1 MGSLLLW
8 LQLAGMA
15 LAILVASKYLVR
27 SADIIAVE
35 TGMGRSFVGVLLLA
49 TATSLPELAT
59 GVSSIMLVGEPDLAA
74 GDAFGSNIFNLL
86 IIGILDLTWKNG
98 PILGSVGK
106 DSLLVAFSGVVII
119 GVATLA
125 ILFYWLG
132 IFAINTYVSPM
143 SVLLL
148 FVFFLIMY
156 MIFQSDKHNGET
168 LLKEGEQSARPG
180 SPELF
185 NASFLYICS
194 AGVMVLASIFL
205 ARTGDSIAIAMEWHA
220 SFVGTQFLAFS
231 TSLPELATSF
241 AAVRIGAPELAIS
254 NVLGSNIFNMGF
266 VLFMDELA
274 YTDGP
279 IWSGISHIHLFT
291 GVIAIFMTLV
301 VSIGILSN
309 LRKQSRYASTSVSNI
324 SRTWPLESIALI
336 MLYIISSIL
345 IFNLS

>member
-1 MGSLLLW
+1 MVGSLLW

-15 LAILVASKYLVR
+15 LIILFASKYLVR

-59 GVSSIMLVGEPDLAA
+59 GVSSIILVGEPDLAA
-74 GDAFGSNIFNLL
+74 GDAFGSNLFNLL

-98 PILGSVGK
+98 PILGAVGRAPI
-106 DSLLVAFSGVVII
+106 LLAFSGAVII

-125 ILFYWLG
+125 LLVYWSG

-143 SVLLL
+143 SILLL
-148 FVFFLIMY
+148 LVFVLIMY
-156 MIFQSDKHNGET
+156 MIFQSDRNNDEVSNDVQ
-168 LLKEGEQSARPG
+168 QSG
-180 SPELF
+180 
-185 NASFLYICS
+185 ASGPLGLSKASILYAFS

-205 ARTGDSIAIAMEWHA
+205 ARTGDSIAIAMDWHA

-254 NVLGSNIFNMGF
+254 NVLGSNVFNMGF

-279 IWSGISHIHLFT
+279 IWSGISHVHMVAGI
-291 GVIAIFMTLV
+291 IAILMTLV
-301 VSIGILSN
+301 VIGGIFTS
-309 LRKQSRYASTSVSNI
+309 LRKQSNVGADVGLHAGRRWT
-324 SRTWPLESIALI
+324 LESITLI
-336 MLYIISSIL
+336 LLYIISSVV
-345 IFNLS
+345 IFNLA